1 MIVASFGQMQ
11 PKLATIM
18 QSLIRLA
25 RARGRASMEASLL
38 SAVGECVEAVRS
50 AIPRLCA

>member
-1 MIVASFGQMQ
+1 MIVASFGQI
-11 PKLATIM
+11 ATETGHDHAV
-18 QSLIRLA
+18 LIRLA
-25 RARGRASMEASLL
+25 RAKGRASMDVSLL

>member
-1 MIVASFGQMQ
+1 MVSFPWQQTRWKGVWREQ
-11 PKLATIM
+11 
-18 QSLIRLA
+18 
-25 RARGRASMEASLL
+25 RGRASMGASLL